1 MPVDDDQAVVTV
13 RQALVVVVLRQ
24 AMVVTVV
31 MLRQAVVVMVVV
43 VVRQAL
49 VKADGSEAL
58 SSKTTTLRPRPR
70 LQGTSTCPRAFL
82 IPVMLISSR
91 YNYFDVSNNKEWFY
105 KRQPRRKQELD
116 SQRQGQDRHVVA
128 SGQGQDLT

>member
-1 MPVDDDQAVVTV
+1 MPVDDEQAVVTV

-31 MLRQAVVVMVVV
+31 MLRQAVVVVVVVVLRQVVVVMVV

-91 YNYFDVSNNKEWFY
+91 YIII
-105 KRQPRRKQELD
+105 
-116 SQRQGQDRHVVA
+116 
-128 SGQGQDLT
+128 LT